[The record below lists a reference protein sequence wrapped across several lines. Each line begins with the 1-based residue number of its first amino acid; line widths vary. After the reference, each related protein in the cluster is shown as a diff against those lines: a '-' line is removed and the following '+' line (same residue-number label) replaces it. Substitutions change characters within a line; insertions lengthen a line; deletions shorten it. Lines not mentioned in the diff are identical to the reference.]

1 MFNENGWY
9 NTDDKEFQEAFRT
22 FLEPLIK
29 GHISAS
35 DFYSSTELQPEKHSL
50 VYPAVQPIS
59 I

>member
-29 GHISAS
+29 GHISIQAHN
-35 DFYSSTELQPEKHSL
+35 LQPEKHSL